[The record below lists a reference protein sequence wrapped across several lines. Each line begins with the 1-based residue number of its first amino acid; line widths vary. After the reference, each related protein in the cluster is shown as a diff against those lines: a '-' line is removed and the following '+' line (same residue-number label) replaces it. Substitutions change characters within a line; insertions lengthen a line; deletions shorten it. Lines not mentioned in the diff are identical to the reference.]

1 VQPSPW
7 RAIVTSA
14 SAAVAR
20 LWKLVEIF
28 RDIVIKI
35 ALRGEG
41 MKIVLEELD
50 LEMVVRYT
58 KGGQKQCAL

>member
-1 VQPSPW
+1 M
-7 RAIVTSA
+7 T

-28 RDIVIKI
+28 QDIVIKI

-41 MKIVLEELD
+41 MKFVLVEFD